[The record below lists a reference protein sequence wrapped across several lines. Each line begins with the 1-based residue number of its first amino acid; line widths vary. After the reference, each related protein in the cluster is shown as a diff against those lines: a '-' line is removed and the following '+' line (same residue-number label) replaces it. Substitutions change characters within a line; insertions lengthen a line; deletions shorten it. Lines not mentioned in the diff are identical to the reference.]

1 MFSRYARK
9 KLNVRANPRHEICES
24 HTLAYRRYPNV
35 FSMNMPTEKTTTIRM
50 GSRTLKRVDGL
61 ANAMS
66 RSRAWVINQ
75 AVERYLDYE
84 EWFVSEVKQALKEA
98 ERGRLLDHETVV
110 KRWERKRAAKVDAR
124 R

>member
-1 MFSRYARK
+1 MYSD
-9 KLNVRANPRHEICES
+9 
-24 HTLAYRRYPNV
+24 V
-35 FSMNMPTEKTTTIRM
+35 FSSTMGSEKTTTVRM
-50 GSRTLKRVDGL
+50 EGRTLKRVDGL
-61 ANAMS
+61 AHAMS

-84 EWFVSEVKQALKEA
+84 EWFVGEVKQALVEA
-98 ERGRLLDHETVV
+98 AAGQLVEHETVV

>member
-1 MFSRYARK
+1 
-9 KLNVRANPRHEICES
+9 
-24 HTLAYRRYPNV
+24 
-35 FSMNMPTEKTTTIRM
+35 MPTEKTTTVRM
-50 GSRTLKRVDGL
+50 EGRTLKRIDGL
-61 ANAMS
+61 AHAMS

-84 EWFVSEVKQALKEA
+84 EWFVAEVKQALREA
-98 ERGRLLDHETVV
+98 ERGRVVDQDTVS